1 MQTVHETAENEMA
14 EKKMAEKRDAACA
27 WGVLRAQAASLYLE
41 SLSGGK
47 PVRDLYCLG
56 AAVDPLTIRSAWSRT
71 VPMDTPFIR
80 LLRA

>member
-1 MQTVHETAENEMA
+1 MEISS
-14 EKKMAEKRDAACA
+14 CA
-27 WGVLRAQAASLYLE
+27 GLISFMSSLYLE

-47 PVRDLYCLG
+47 PVRDLYCQG

-71 VPMDTPFIR
+71 VPMETPFIR

>member
-1 MQTVHETAENEMA
+1 MQTVHETTD
-14 EKKMAEKRDAACA
+14 KVWAEKRDAACA
-27 WGVLRAQAASLYLE
+27 WGFLRALAASLYLE

-71 VPMDTPFIR
+71 VPMETPFIR

>member
-1 MQTVHETAENEMA
+1 MEIFS
-14 EKKMAEKRDAACA
+14 CA
-27 WGVLRAQAASLYLE
+27 GFISFMPSLYLE

-47 PVRDLYCLG
+47 PVRDFYCQG

>member
-1 MQTVHETAENEMA
+1 MESSS
-14 EKKMAEKRDAACA
+14 CA
-27 WGVLRAQAASLYLE
+27 GLISFMPSLYLE

-47 PVRDLYCLG
+47 PVGDLYCLG

-71 VPMDTPFIR
+71 VPMETPFIR